1 MFSCKSYF
9 TTTNPEQRMW
19 GIAKLVAFKC
29 FIDCFPLFK
38 WSFVLD
44 LFLQRDPRGRSP
56 WLCVS
61 THLLKSHFL
70 DSFLGSSQTVCSH
83 RLFLGKLWSDFFAQ
97 NIIIFLA
104 AFRPVKCLVITCWS
118 FAIKTHLNAAVNT
131 QLIVS
136 CQLHAFKAIFFF
148 LTPVSFCLI
157 SLSWLVILLLLL
169 I

>member
-1 MFSCKSYF
+1 
-9 TTTNPEQRMW
+9 MW

-29 FIDCFPLFK
+29 FIECFPMFR

-70 DSFLGSSQTVCSH
+70 DSFLGSSQTVC
-83 RLFLGKLWSDFFAQ
+83 RQMIVFRKIVKWFFAQ

-104 AFRPVKCLVITCWS
+104 AFRPVKCLVFTYWP
-118 FAIKTHLNAAVNT
+118 FAIKTYLNAAVNI

-136 CQLHAFKAIFFF
+136 CKLHAFKANVFSDTAVFVWFHCHDWWYCYRYWFKII
-148 LTPVSFCLI
+148 CLEFRNI
-157 SLSWLVILLLLL
+157 PI
-169 I
+169 